1 MGTRN
6 NIDLKNRKTE
16 LEEAIENDE
25 PKKLVKL
32 LNIFTKKFKTF
43 QKCIF
48 KISEKD
54 NLQKIGVIE
63 DNEKIGVIKGN
74 EKIGVVKGSVA
85 DPLYLQKMKTRI

>member
-16 LEEAIENDE
+16 LEEAIENNE

-43 QKCIF
+43 QKH
-48 KISEKD
+48 ISEIPAKD
-54 NLQKIGVIE
+54 LNLQKINIVK
-63 DNEKIGVIKGN
+63 DNAIV
-74 EKIGVVKGSVA
+74 
-85 DPLYLQKMKTRI
+85 DPLCCLQTNKNKNIENINSK